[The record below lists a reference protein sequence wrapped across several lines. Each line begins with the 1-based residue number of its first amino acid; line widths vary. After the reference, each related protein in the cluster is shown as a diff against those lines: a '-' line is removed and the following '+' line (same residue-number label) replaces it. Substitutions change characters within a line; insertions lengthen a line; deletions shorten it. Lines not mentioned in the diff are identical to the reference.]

1 MYKQDLAELETPF
14 MYQDLEDN
22 LSADTPYQV
31 FNLSACYH
39 FLDNLTS
46 TFMKNLFHHFCF
58 PSHSDTGPFFRSR

>member
-14 MYQDLEDN
+14 MYQDLEDS

-31 FNLSACYH
+31 FNLSAYYH
-39 FLDNLTS
+39 FFDSLTS
-46 TFMKNLFHHFCF
+46 TFMKKLFHHLCI